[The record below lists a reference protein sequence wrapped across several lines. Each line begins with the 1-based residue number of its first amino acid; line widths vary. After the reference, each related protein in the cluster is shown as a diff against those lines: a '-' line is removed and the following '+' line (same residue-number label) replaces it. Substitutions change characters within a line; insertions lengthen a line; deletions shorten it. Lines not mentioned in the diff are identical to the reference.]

1 MKVIKRRDAD
11 SDDAVRREVEM
22 LQRVGL
28 HRGVSELISFYET
41 GECFYLVMEFVGG
54 GEIFDALID
63 NGPFSERQAA
73 DVIRQ
78 VADAAAFLHAQGL
91 CHADIKPE
99 NLLLTERGPQGQV
112 KLVDFGLTTELR
124 SPRKSKPGTWAFW
137 PPEAFGDGSVG
148 KPTDMWA
155 IGVVLFILLS
165 GYHPFDPTGDA
176 TDEELQKQI
185 LDGAA
190 DWNDPVWENVSTEAK
205 GLVAAL
211 LRTDPAKRLSIEQL
225 LQESWLR
232 SGGARSEPLPQS
244 DGRLRRFRQ
253 STAQLRAAVFA
264 TILQQQHHAR
274 PHEASAPSAPAAE
287 AGGGAAAAAA
297 ATATPFSRLT
307 AYLNP
312 SGRAQPAKPPP
323 QTQLRRHDT
332 RSGRMLEA
340 DMLGSAF
347 RVFDPEGKGFITE
360 DDLGRVL
367 ASLGKSDASAQELHN
382 TMHEAARADREGKR
396 VLYGDFIDLM
406 SSTERR
412 RYAAGELVCK
422 EGDPADGFYLLLSG
436 SVDVL
441 KQEDG
446 SRAPPTKV
454 DTLVAGEYF
463 GETALLSHAPRR
475 ATLKCNEAVEVLRL
489 SREDFEAG
497 FVRPPGAADGSAA
510 KSEAMAGAELKA
522 RQALGFIQM
531 VSSMQRST
539 LSRGETAFRE
549 GDVGDRF
556 FILEGGHVEVERGGE
571 VVNTLQEGDCFG
583 ELALL
588 TGEPRNAT
596 VRCSTGSCQ
605 LLSMGVADF
614 SLLMR
619 RSASVHSDL
628 EGLAR
633 TRTHHRD
640 QTKLKKAPAAP

>member
-1 MKVIKRRDAD
+1 MQSAEAEAASRTPDSAARPFDADYDIGPELGSGAFGTVYKGTHKKSGRVVAVKVIKRRDAG

-225 LQESWLR
+225 LRSWLR

-244 DGRLRRFRQ
+244 DGRLRRCQ
-253 STAQLRAAVFA
+253 STARCAPCSRPSSSSSTRA
-264 TILQQQHHAR
+264 
-274 PHEASAPSAPAAE
+274 PHEAS
-287 AGGGAAAAAA
+287 GGARRLAG
-297 ATATPFSRLT
+297 ATRRPATPFS
-307 AYLNP
+307 P
-312 SGRAQPAKPPP
+312 
-323 QTQLRRHDT
+323 
-332 RSGRMLEA
+332 
-340 DMLGSAF
+340 
-347 RVFDPEGKGFITE
+347 
-360 DDLGRVL
+360 
-367 ASLGKSDASAQELHN
+367 
-382 TMHEAARADREGKR
+382 
-396 VLYGDFIDLM
+396 
-406 SSTERR
+406 
-412 RYAAGELVCK
+412 
-422 EGDPADGFYLLLSG
+422 
-436 SVDVL
+436 
-441 KQEDG
+441 
-446 SRAPPTKV
+446 
-454 DTLVAGEYF
+454 
-463 GETALLSHAPRR
+463 
-475 ATLKCNEAVEVLRL
+475 
-489 SREDFEAG
+489 
-497 FVRPPGAADGSAA
+497 
-510 KSEAMAGAELKA
+510 
-522 RQALGFIQM
+522 
-531 VSSMQRST
+531 
-539 LSRGETAFRE
+539 
-549 GDVGDRF
+549 
-556 FILEGGHVEVERGGE
+556 
-571 VVNTLQEGDCFG
+571 
-583 ELALL
+583 
-588 TGEPRNAT
+588 
-596 VRCSTGSCQ
+596 
-605 LLSMGVADF
+605 
-614 SLLMR
+614 
-619 RSASVHSDL
+619 
-628 EGLAR
+628 
-633 TRTHHRD
+633 
-640 QTKLKKAPAAP
+640 